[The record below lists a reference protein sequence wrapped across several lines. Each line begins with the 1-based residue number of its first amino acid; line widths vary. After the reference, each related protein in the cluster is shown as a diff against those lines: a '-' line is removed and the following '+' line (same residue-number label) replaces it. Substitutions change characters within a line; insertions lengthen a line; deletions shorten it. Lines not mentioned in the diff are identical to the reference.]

1 MTGTIVVGAQW
12 GDEGKGKVTDILA
25 KNNELT
31 VRFQGGNNAGHTI
44 KVGEEEYKFHL
55 MPSGVLYNNP
65 VAIAQGVVLNPKV
78 LIGEIESVKK
88 TGLDLD
94 LHIDPRTQIIMPWHI
109 ELDIAREKAREEE
122 SVGKNKLKI
131 GTTSRGIGPC
141 YEDRKNRSGIRFH
154 DLLDKDS
161 LEGKIKNNLGIK
173 RKLLGLY
180 GYETGLKESEVL
192 EEYLEFGNKL
202 KEHNSD
208 VSSLVNLYL
217 NYNRNV
223 LFEGAQ
229 GIGLDNDFGTYPY
242 CTSSNVLA
250 SAVFPCVGL
259 PIQEM
264 DVVGVTKAY
273 TTKVGP
279 GPFPAEMDEG
289 FAEIIREKGN
299 EYGTTTGRPRRVGWL
314 DLVQLNSG
322 SALNG
327 YKSLAI
333 TKLDVLA
340 DMEKIKVCTAYEH
353 PTNGKIGWFPSEAS
367 QAFECRPVLREME
380 GFSGEEI
387 KRAKTYSEL
396 PSGVKSFIELI
407 EDHIKTEIKM
417 VSTGPRREETIYK

>member
-1 MTGTIVVGAQW
+1 
-12 GDEGKGKVTDILA
+12 
-25 KNNELT
+25 
-31 VRFQGGNNAGHTI
+31 
-44 KVGEEEYKFHL
+44 
-55 MPSGVLYNNP
+55 
-65 VAIAQGVVLNPKV
+65 
-78 LIGEIESVKK
+78 
-88 TGLDLD
+88 
-94 LHIDPRTQIIMPWHI
+94 
-109 ELDIAREKAREEE
+109 
-122 SVGKNKLKI
+122 
-131 GTTSRGIGPC
+131 
-141 YEDRKNRSGIRFH
+141 
-154 DLLDKDS
+154 
-161 LEGKIKNNLGIK
+161 
-173 RKLLGLY
+173 
-180 GYETGLKESEVL
+180 
-192 EEYLEFGNKL
+192 
-202 KEHNSD
+202 
-208 VSSLVNLYL
+208 
-217 NYNRNV
+217 
-223 LFEGAQ
+223 
-229 GIGLDNDFGTYPY
+229 
-242 CTSSNVLA
+242 
-250 SAVFPCVGL
+250 
-259 PIQEM
+259 
-264 DVVGVTKAY
+264 
-273 TTKVGP
+273 
-279 GPFPAEMDEG
+279 MDEG